1 MPARPRRPASR
12 PSEHQPLSTPPRHRG
27 ADPSRPPRARPSAD
41 SSPDEHRDCQ
51 GRRIRFDSSSHQS
64 RPTTTPAL
72 SIAVTVAGMTISD
85 FAMSYFGLGGKNAIV
100 TGGNTGLGQAFAV
113 ALAKGGAN
121 VFVPSIVDDDGT
133 TRKMIENEGVRY
145 SFLEADITATGTAKA
160 IVDSCVDELG
170 SVDVLINS
178 AGVCPLAEVLEFRR
192 PQWDATVDVN
202 LTAAFEM
209 SYEVAQR
216 MVPQRSGKI
225 INICSMFSFLG
236 GRMSPAY
243 AATKHGIAGLTKA
256 YCDELAQYNIQV
268 NGIAPGYYAT
278 ELTAGARSDPL
289 LNQRVLDHTPP
300 GRWGEPLDLMGTVV
314 FLASRASDYV
324 NGHVLSVDGG
334 YLVR

>member
-1 MPARPRRPASR
+1 MAI
-12 PSEHQPLSTPPRHRG
+12 T
-27 ADPSRPPRARPSAD
+27 
-41 SSPDEHRDCQ
+41 
-51 GRRIRFDSSSHQS
+51 
-64 RPTTTPAL
+64 
-72 SIAVTVAGMTISD
+72 D
-85 FAMSYFGLGGKNAIV
+85 FAMGYFGLGGKNAIV
-100 TGGNTGLGQAFAV
+100 TGGNTGLGQAFTL

-121 VFVPSIVDDDGT
+121 MFVPSIIDDDGS
-133 TRKMIENEGVRY
+133 TREVVEAEGVRY
-145 SFLEADITATGTAKA
+145 EFMQGDITEAGTPKR
-160 IVDSCVDELG
+160 IVDACVEQLG
-170 SVDVLINS
+170 SVDILVNS
-178 AGVCPLAEVLEFRR
+178 AGVCPLAEVLDFGR
-192 PQWDATVDVN
+192 PQWDATVQVN

-236 GRMSPAY
+236 GRLSPAY

-278 ELTAGARSDPL
+278 AITANTRSNPESSR
-289 LNQRVLDHTPP
+289 RVLDHIPAD
-300 GRWGEPLDLMGTVV
+300 RWGDPVDLMGTVV

-324 NGHVLSVDGG
+324 NGHILAVDGG